1 MRSTLE
7 DAVRLR
13 EEGRAEAAKDKL
25 LLLLQQ
31 YESSMSAGH
40 NRFIRQATSE
50 AEPEAKST
58 SSGQDPFYAELL
70 YQIAW
75 THDVMG
81 LESAAVPF
89 YEQSLSAGLAKKWR
103 PGALLGLGSTYRTLG
118 QYEQSENV
126 LRRAIEDYPQHRE
139 FQVFYAMTLY
149 NLRQNDKAMGVLLHL
164 LADTS
169 GDPGISEYARA
180 ISFYADKLDQVW

>member
-1 MRSTLE
+1 M
-7 DAVRLR
+7 A
-13 EEGRAEAAKDKL
+13 
-25 LLLLQQ
+25 
-31 YESSMSAGH
+31 AGH
-40 NRFIRQATSE
+40 NRSVRQAPSE
-50 AEPEAKST
+50 AETGAKNASF
-58 SSGQDPFYAELL
+58 GQDPFYAELL

-89 YEQSLSAGLAKKWR
+89 YEQSLSAGLAEKWR

-126 LRRAIEDYPQHRE
+126 LRRAIEDYPQHRQ

-180 ISFYADKLDQVW
+180 ISYYADKLDQVW